1 MSERHTVLRSMH
13 DLGLAA
19 WFGGSLMGAI
29 GVNGAAAKVS
39 DSRQRLG
46 VASAG
51 WARWTPVNAAAI
63 GTHVAGAAGE
73 LITES
78 PRMLVQAGVG
88 RMSAVKTGLTVAA
101 LAATG
106 YSRMLGM
113 QLEKSSEAPVAATT
127 APQNGTPAGV
137 AARQRQLR
145 VLQWV
150 IPALTGGLIVVT
162 ALAGEQQKPGQVVQG
177 MLRRVNGISRQ
188 TRNVRGMAG
197 KGMRGMAGR
206 GMRGMSGGGM
216 AGRGVRQL
224 IGRRM
229 PDMTGGGVRRI
240 ASRALPGMA
249 GMRLARSA
257 VARFRR

>member
-19 WFGGSLMGAI
+19 WFGGALMGAI

-78 PRMLVQAGVG
+78 PRMLVQSGVG

-113 QLEKSSEAPVAATT
+113 QLEKTTEAPVVATT
-127 APQNGTPAGV
+127 APENGTPPGV

-177 MLRRVNGISRQ
+177 MLNRMNGITYR
-188 TRNVRGMAG
+188 TRSMRGMAGKQLRGMAG
-197 KGMRGMAGR
+197 KGLGGMAVAR
-206 GMRGMSGGGM
+206 GMRGMADKGIAVRNLRGM
-216 AGRGVRQL
+216 ATRV
-224 IGRRM
+224 M
-229 PDMTGGGVRRI
+229 PGMVGMRI
-240 ASRALPGMA
+240 ARQ
-249 GMRLARSA
+249 A
-257 VARFRR
+257 VAKLRH